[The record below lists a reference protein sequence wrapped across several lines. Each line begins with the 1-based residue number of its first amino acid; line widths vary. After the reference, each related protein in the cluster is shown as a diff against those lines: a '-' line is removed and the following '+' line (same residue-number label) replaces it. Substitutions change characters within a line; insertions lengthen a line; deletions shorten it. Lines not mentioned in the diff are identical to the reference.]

1 MYRIGE
7 TREHILGAAIV
18 HVLLDADF
26 EEYSDEVWE
35 ATLDTLQEARG
46 DVTRDWSWKD

>member
-18 HVLLDADF
+18 PVLLDDIL
-26 EEYSDEVWE
+26 DGLPDDVWE

-46 DVTRDWSWKD
+46 DVTRDCQWKG